1 MIARRPSPQV
11 SDSVLSRDRIRYV
24 IWTHSLNRHFSE
36 PEVIVTRLSLIVASI
51 VTGML
56 LAAGAAYG
64 VAALAAAP
72 QTPANRNL
80 YNYGAP

>member
-1 MIARRPSPQV
+1 MV
-11 SDSVLSRDRIRYV
+11 
-24 IWTHSLNRHFSE
+24 
-36 PEVIVTRLSLIVASI
+36 VTRLSLIVVSI

-64 VAALAAAP
+64 VAALTAKP
-72 QTPANRNL
+72 QTPANQNL